1 MIKKMVLLVV
11 VMVMVVSLAC
21 ASEAQKCPYLT
32 NNIDA
37 SSAQGSPITLA
48 QQYQATEDCFI
59 TQVTLELFT
68 STFLSPSP
76 DLSATLSHLLSRLSY
91 DAGRARCCPVLVPPP
106 RGPP

>member
-1 MIKKMVLLVV
+1 MRSAMIQKMVLLVV
-11 VMVMVVSLAC
+11 VMMVS

-68 STFLSPSP
+68 STYL
-76 DLSATLSHLLSRLSY
+76 TLS
-91 DAGRARCCPVLVPPP
+91 
-106 RGPP
+106 